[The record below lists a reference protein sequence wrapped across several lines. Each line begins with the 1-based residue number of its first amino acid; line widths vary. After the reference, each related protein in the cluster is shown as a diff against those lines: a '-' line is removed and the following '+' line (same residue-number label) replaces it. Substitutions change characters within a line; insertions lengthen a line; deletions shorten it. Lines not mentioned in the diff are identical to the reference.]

1 MGGSQ
6 SLLPTL
12 QNHSRDFA
20 SPNIGVPVHT
30 AYLGP
35 ICHLDC
41 ATGLTTLQLEA
52 EQCHLGVVEQHHDD
66 TGHSAKGSAHPSHVR
81 HLGNLEGEKL

>member
-30 AYLGP
+30 AYLGTSR
-35 ICHLDC
+35 HLDRT
-41 ATGLTTLQLEA
+41 AGLGILQLEA
-52 EQCHLGVVEQHHDD
+52 EQQYLRVVEQHHDD
-66 TGHSAKGSAHPSHVR
+66 ASHSVKGSAHPGHAHS
-81 HLGNLEGEKL
+81 LEDLEGEKL